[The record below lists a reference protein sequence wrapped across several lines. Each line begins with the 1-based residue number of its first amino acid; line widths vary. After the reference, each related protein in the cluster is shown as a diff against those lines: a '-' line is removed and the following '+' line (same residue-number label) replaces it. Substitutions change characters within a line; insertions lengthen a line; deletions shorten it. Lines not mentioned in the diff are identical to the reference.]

1 MLLAAASTVDSGAA
15 FSSPFLGETLLSF
28 PGKLQGARSAILIPS
43 DVPGWEP
50 LAFVSIRGRIRGLPS
65 VSISG
70 CIRAP
75 VCVHRGLYQDSCLC
89 PSGVASEYSRLAPS
103 GGCIRTP
110 VCVRRGLYPDSRLG
124 LSRGCIRGLPCV
136 SVGGLYQD
144 SRLGP
149 SGIVSGLPSGS
160 ARGRIRGPLSV
171 STGETYQRTPQGPA
185 VLPPSPGA
193 PLPPGAVWDQAA
205 MLPGG
210 PVVACG
216 PLWIEA

>member
-1 MLLAAASTVDSGAA
+1 MSVGGCVRTPVWVCLGAVSEDS
-15 FSSPFLGETLLSF
+15 
-28 PGKLQGARSAILIPS
+28 RVCPS
-43 DVPGWEP
+43 GV
-50 LAFVSIRGRIRGLPS
+50 VSGLPS
-65 VSISG
+65 VSVGG
-70 CIRAP
+70 CVRTP
-75 VCVHRGLYQDSCLC
+75 VWVCLGAVSEDSHLC
-89 PSGVASEYSRLAPS
+89 PSGVVS
-103 GGCIRTP
+103 
-110 VCVRRGLYPDSRLG
+110 
-124 LSRGCIRGLPCV
+124 GLPCV
-136 SVGGLYQD
+136 SIGGLYQD

-149 SGIVSGLPSGS
+149 SGVVSGLPSGS

-216 PLWIEA
+216 PLWVEAWPVPFQRPVRL